1 MELNAAKHMN
11 WGEIPREE
19 LNPRLVRQAIH
30 TAQMTVAR
38 LEMKA
43 GAAVPVHHHHNAQL
57 TMVQSGS
64 LKFLLADGREVIVGA
79 GEVLD
84 LPPQAPHGVEVLEDS
99 VVIDLFT
106 PRRDDWISGDDAYLR
121 G

>member
-1 MELNAAKHMN
+1 MN
-11 WGEIPREE
+11 LTPVNRMDWAEIPREE
-19 LNPRLVRQAIH
+19 LNARLVRQAIH

-43 GAAVPVHHHHNAQL
+43 GAAVPMHSHHNAQL

-64 LKFLLADGREVIVGA
+64 LKFLLADGGELIVGA
-79 GEVLD
+79 GQVLE
-84 LPPQAPHGVEVLEDS
+84 LPPHVPHGVEVLEDS
-99 VVIDLFT
+99 VAIDLFT
-106 PRRDDWISGDDAYLR
+106 PRRDDWIAGDDAYLR

>member
-1 MELNAAKHMN
+1 MELSAVKQMDWA
-11 WGEIPREE
+11 EIPREE

-43 GAAVPVHHHHNAQL
+43 GAAVPVHRHHNAQF
-57 TMVQSGS
+57 TMVQTGS
-64 LKFLLADGREVIVGA
+64 LKFLLADGREVVVGA
-79 GEVLD
+79 GQVLD
-84 LPPQAPHGVEVLEDS
+84 LPPHVPHGVEVLEDS

-106 PRRDDWISGDDAYLR
+106 PRREDWITGDDAYLR

>member
-1 MELNAAKHMN
+1 MAWA
-11 WGEIPREE
+11 EIPREE
-19 LNPRLVRQAIH
+19 LNAKLVRQAIH

-43 GAAVPVHHHHNAQL
+43 GGAVPSHSHHNAQF

-64 LKFLLADGREVIVGA
+64 LKFLLADGAEVIVGA
-79 GEVLD
+79 GQTLE
-84 LPPQAPHGVEVLEDS
+84 LPPHVPHGVEVLEDS
-99 VVIDLFT
+99 IVIDLFT

>member
-1 MELNAAKHMN
+1 MDWA
-11 WGEIPREE
+11 EIPREQ
-19 LNPRLVRQAIH
+19 LNARLVRQAIH
-30 TAQMTVAR
+30 TGEMTVAR

-43 GAAVPVHHHHNAQL
+43 GAAVPVHSHHNAQF
-57 TMVQSGS
+57 TMVQTGS
-64 LKFLLADGREVIVGA
+64 LKFLLADGREVVVGA
-79 GEVLD
+79 GQVLE
-84 LPPQAPHGVEVLEDS
+84 LPPHVPHGVEVLEDS

>member
-1 MELNAAKHMN
+1 M
-11 WGEIPREE
+11 
-19 LNPRLVRQAIH
+19 RLVRQVIH

-38 LEMKA
+38 LEIKA
-43 GAAVPVHHHHNAQL
+43 GAVVPSHSHHNAQF
-57 TMVQSGS
+57 TIVQSGA
-64 LKFLLADGREVIVGA
+64 LKFFLADGGEMIVGA
-79 GEVLD
+79 GQTLE
-84 LPPQAPHGVEVLEDS
+84 LPPHAPHGVEALEDC